1 MGLKDWPAEDKP
13 REKLILKGSTA
24 LTNAELI
31 SILLGS
37 GSRDLTALD
46 LSKQILSA
54 VENKLH
60 RLLPIRRN
68 ELQNFKGIGEAKAVT
83 ILAAIELGK
92 RMQSEPIRKK
102 HAVHESRSAY
112 HILHPKIAHLPHE
125 EFWILYLNNSNALIC
140 SELLS
145 KGGIT
150 GTLVDIRLVLKKAL
164 EYGAVGLIVAHNH
177 PSNQLKPSKADID
190 LTHKL
195 IKAARTIDIKLL
207 DHLIITETSYFSF
220 ADENLI

>member
-1 MGLKDWPAEDKP
+1 MALKDWPTEDKP
-13 REKLILKGSTA
+13 REKLIANGSTF
-24 LTNAELI
+24 LTNAELL

-37 GSRDLTALD
+37 GSREKTALD
-46 LSKQILSA
+46 LSKQVLSA
-54 VENKLH
+54 TGNKLH
-60 RLLPIRRN
+60 GLLSMSRN
-68 ELQNFKGIGEAKAVT
+68 ELLKFKGIGEAKAVT
-83 ILAAIELGK
+83 ILAAIELGR
-92 RMQSEPIRKK
+92 RMRSEPIDKK
-102 HAVHESRSAY
+102 YAVHESHSAY
-112 HILHPKIAHLPHE
+112 QILHPKIGHLPHE
-125 EFWILYLNNSNALIC
+125 EFWILYLNNSNTLIC

-177 PSNQLKPSKADID
+177 PSNQLKPSKADLD
-190 LTHKL
+190 LTQK
-195 IKAARTIDIKLL
+195 ITKAARSIDIKLL